1 MIKNSKIPNKHY
13 IIDKTIIKF
22 IKAHSDRPNI
32 DFSKIKVSSFLEST
46 EDEQDFYNNRKKKI
60 FAEKKENKMLGKA
73 SFLAFKF
80 PKNNEI
86 ILGSKKNN
94 NESKIMSI
102 LFD

>member
-13 IIDKTIIKF
+13 IRDKTIIKF

-60 FAEKKENKMLGKA
+60 FAEKKENKMLGKV

-80 PKNNEI
+80 RKNNEI
-86 ILGSKKNN
+86 ILDSKK
-94 NESKIMSI
+94 KQQ
-102 LFD
+102 

>member
-13 IIDKTIIKF
+13 IRDKTIIKF

-60 FAEKKENKMLGKA
+60 FAEKKENKMLGKV

-86 ILGSKKNN
+86 ILDSKK
-94 NESKIMSI
+94 KQQ
-102 LFD
+102 

>member
-1 MIKNSKIPNKHY
+1 
-13 IIDKTIIKF
+13 
-22 IKAHSDRPNI
+22 
-32 DFSKIKVSSFLEST
+32 
-46 EDEQDFYNNRKKKI
+46 
-60 FAEKKENKMLGKA
+60 MLGKA

>member
-60 FAEKKENKMLGKA
+60 FAGKKRIKC
-73 SFLAFKF
+73 
-80 PKNNEI
+80 
-86 ILGSKKNN
+86 
-94 NESKIMSI
+94 
-102 LFD
+102 